1 MTLSTMFLS
10 CKLLKLTEI
19 VDFDFLIIFAI
30 SAASNTFFLYIDSIP
45 FSEFF
50 KKYLLN
56 IQNSTWFF
64 IGIILLILGSF
75 VTIFDYPQI
84 QYFENMDS
92 KMYATLE
99 SEQKEIHNRLI
110 IEFSIGLVILLAGGA
125 LFTMSFFRNSKK

>member
-1 MTLSTMFLS
+1 M
-10 CKLLKLTEI
+10 I
-19 VDFDFLIIFAI
+19 
-30 SAASNTFFLYIDSIP
+30 
-45 FSEFF
+45 
-50 KKYLLN
+50 N

-92 KMYATLE
+92 EMYATLE

-110 IEFSIGLVILLAGGA
+110 IEFSIGIVILLAGCSV
-125 LFTMSFFRNSKK
+125 FVVSFFRNSKK